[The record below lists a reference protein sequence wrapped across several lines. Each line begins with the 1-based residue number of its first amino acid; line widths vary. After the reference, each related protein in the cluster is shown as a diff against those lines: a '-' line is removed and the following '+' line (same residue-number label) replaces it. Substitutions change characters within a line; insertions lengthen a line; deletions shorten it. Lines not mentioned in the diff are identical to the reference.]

1 MNPGPSSGEHTQQEL
16 VFIESQRG
24 GKSLLHD
31 GYRYNLNKTN
41 KDSTTLWRCVNR
53 ADCSASIKLGPQRN
67 NVRTP
72 PTPHS
77 CRRNKFRNEVDLIID
92 SCKKEVCKNYAPV
105 KQIFEEQITKLNL
118 HEKSGKQFFGDSTF
132 KRVPKPF
139 KQLFTL
145 QLDIGSNENHT
156 NIVPVVY
163 ALLPDKTKR
172 TYIRLF
178 EALKRIRTLK
188 RELSLD
194 IDFFKCD
201 YEVGQYKAFRMVF
214 PQAKLTGCYFHFNK
228 NVWDKGEEMN
238 LTSTKEGRHAVRL
251 TANLPL
257 IPTACIADAW
267 INIIQITPD
276 TDEMRDFHCA
286 ASFHATTRI
295 RVLGI
300 TFRHRQ
306 DANSRLRH

>member
-118 HEKSGKQFFGDSTF
+118 HEKSKRKIIEMDMYVSKKDTLNRKRRKFLNLQKTNPLNLNDVEVPEILATDFLVWCDGD
-132 KRVPKPF
+132 
-139 KQLFTL
+139 
-145 QLDIGSNENHT
+145 NN
-156 NIVPVVY
+156 
-163 ALLPDKTKR
+163 DKILVFCTKKSQN
-172 TYIRLF
+172 TI
-178 EALKRIRTLK
+178 KK
-188 RELSLD
+188 
-194 IDFFKCD
+194 
-201 YEVGQYKAFRMVF
+201 
-214 PQAKLTGCYFHFNK
+214 H
-228 NVWDKGEEMN
+228 
-238 LTSTKEGRHAVRL
+238 
-251 TANLPL
+251 
-257 IPTACIADAW
+257 
-267 INIIQITPD
+267 
-276 TDEMRDFHCA
+276 
-286 ASFHATTRI
+286 
-295 RVLGI
+295 
-300 TFRHRQ
+300 
-306 DANSRLRH
+306 

>member
-1 MNPGPSSGEHTQQEL
+1 M
-16 VFIESQRG
+16 
-24 GKSLLHD
+24 
-31 GYRYNLNKTN
+31 
-41 KDSTTLWRCVNR
+41 
-53 ADCSASIKLGPQRN
+53 
-67 NVRTP
+67 
-72 PTPHS
+72 
-77 CRRNKFRNEVDLIID
+77 
-92 SCKKEVCKNYAPV
+92 
-105 KQIFEEQITKLNL
+105 
-118 HEKSGKQFFGDSTF
+118 
-132 KRVPKPF
+132 
-139 KQLFTL
+139 
-145 QLDIGSNENHT
+145 DIGSNENHT

-178 EALKRIRTLK
+178 EALK

-276 TDEMRDFHCA
+276 TDEMRDFHWYVNKQWLSLPMISCA
-286 ASFHATTRI
+286 KE
-295 RVLGI
+295 
-300 TFRHRQ
+300 RHRTTNSVE
-306 DANSRLRH
+306 AWHRRLNSRVARKPTFVYFLQKIREESKIQDIKLCKNIFNVNNRKKVDIKFDTEYTKLLTALEEGLITPFDFLEKVTEVKKYLKIYKR